1 MSDEVKKHWYASKTV
16 WFNVL
21 AVVATIAT
29 GMGYTGE
36 VSKELAPYMPV
47 IQGAVNIVLRLITSQ
62 AVGK

>member
-1 MSDEVKKHWYASKTV
+1 
-16 WFNVL
+16 
-21 AVVATIAT
+21 
-29 GMGYTGE
+29 MGYTGE